1 MELVFSAITFVFII
15 STAGFIWKNR
25 SERQGN
31 GAIVGM
37 ILLSSSSVLVGLAL
51 KSIFSLIFYGLQLIL
66 LMMALGMAVKKQSKI
81 DH

>member
-25 SERQGN
+25 SKRQGN

-51 KSIFSLIFYGLQLIL
+51 KSNFSFIFYCLQLVL
-66 LMMALGMAVKKQSKI
+66 LVMALGMALKKQSKI
-81 DH
+81 HN